1 MENTKIFKVKEVKLI
16 YNTASDILNRPV
28 VHNSEEAYQL
38 FMKHW
43 DIDSLELQEQA
54 KVIFL
59 NGRAAVLGLYN
70 LSTGGTSG
78 TVIDIKLVMTAA
90 LKINASKIIIA
101 HNHPS
106 GTLRPSDSDI
116 KITEKLVL
124 AGKLLDI
131 SVDDHLI
138 ITASGYVSL
147 SDKGLI

>member
-16 YNTASDILNRPV
+16 YNTASDILSRPV
-28 VHNSEEAYQL
+28 VSSSKEAYQL

-43 DIDSLELQEQA
+43 EIDSLELQEQA

-59 NGRAAVLGLYN
+59 NRRAAVLGLYN

-78 TVIDIKLVMTAA
+78 TVIDIKLVMAAA

-106 GTLRPSDSDI
+106 GTLRPSENDI
-116 KITEKLVL
+116 QVTEKLVL

-138 ITASGYVSL
+138 ITAAGYVSF
-147 SDKGLI
+147 SDEGLI